1 MRVIKLAKNNLEK
14 LDNELQDK
22 VKKRVKQ
29 EHARLSYF
37 PNQSLGARY
46 LEVNFSPKCSCCA
59 QKKCP
64 LHITNVRYKKCPL
77 YKGFSMRV

>member
-1 MRVIKLAKNNLEK
+1 MEMRVIKLAKNNLEK

-29 EHARLSYF
+29 ENARLSYF

-46 LEVNFSPKCSCCA
+46 LEVNFS
-59 QKKCP
+59 Q
-64 LHITNVRYKKCPL
+64 NVRAVLKKSVR
-77 YKGFSMRV
+77 YI

>member
-1 MRVIKLAKNNLEK
+1 MEMRVIKLAKNNLEK

-46 LEVNFSPKCSCCA
+46 LEVNFS
-59 QKKCP
+59 Q
-64 LHITNVRYKKCPL
+64 NVRAVLKESVRYI
-77 YKGFSMRV
+77 